1 MRFHHIFNTKNG
13 LSSNKF
19 KTVSIVSNKA
29 WLSDAIS
36 TSSLSMNK
44 KTLLKLSKKF
54 DIEAI
59 VQEKE
64 SFISLS

>member
-1 MRFHHIFNTKNG
+1 MKFHHIFNTKNG
-13 LSSNKF
+13 LSSNNF

-29 WLSDAIS
+29 WMADAIS

-44 KTLLKLSKKF
+44 ESLLKLSKNLNV
-54 DIEAI
+54 EAI

-64 SFISLS
+64 GFISLS